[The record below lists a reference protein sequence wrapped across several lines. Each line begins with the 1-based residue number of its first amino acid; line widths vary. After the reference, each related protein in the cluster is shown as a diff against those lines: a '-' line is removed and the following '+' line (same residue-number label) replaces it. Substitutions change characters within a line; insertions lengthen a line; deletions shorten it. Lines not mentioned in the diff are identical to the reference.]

1 MAHAQPRESAATL
14 RAEAE
19 ADGSLRLRIAGR
31 LDARTTGAAW
41 RAAERALEQARP
53 RRLVL
58 DASGLDYCDGSGVA
72 LLSTL
77 RRRQEAAGAGFELVA
92 LPPELAPLLE
102 LLDPP
107 REPPPAR
114 EEEIGLVERV
124 GRLAAEL
131 AQQGVALV
139 AFVGEAAAALA
150 WAVSHPRRVRW
161 HDVLFVAQRV
171 GAEAVGIVALV
182 GFLFGLILCFQSA
195 NALQRFGAEIF
206 MADGLSIAL
215 VREMS
220 GLVTA
225 ILLAGRSG
233 SAFAAEIGTMK
244 VNEEVDA
251 LTTMG
256 IDPVRF
262 LVVSR
267 VLAAVTMTPLLA
279 AVFGLFGFI
288 GGGLVFT
295 SFGYGAITFVNRSV
309 AAVTL
314 VDLLGGLFKA
324 LVFSILVSAIG
335 CLRGLETGSGPS
347 AVGLSTTRAVVSGIV
362 LIALADGIL
371 AVVYSTLGI

>member
-1 MAHAQPRESAATL
+1 VARPQPRESAATL
-14 RAEAE
+14 RAETE
-19 ADGSLRLRIAGR
+19 ADGSLRLRVAGR
-31 LDARTTGAAW
+31 LDTRTTGGAW
-41 RAAERALEQARP
+41 RAAQRALEQVRP

-58 DASGLDYCDGSGVA
+58 DASELEYCDGAGVV
-72 LLSTL
+72 LLSSL

-92 LPPELAPLLE
+92 LRPELVPLLA
-102 LLDPP
+102 LLAPP
-107 REPPPAR
+107 SEPPPSR
-114 EEEIGLVERV
+114 ERPLSLLERV
-124 GRLAAEL
+124 GRAAAGLAGE
-131 AQQGVALV
+131 GVALL
-139 AFVGEAAAALA
+139 AFVGESTAALA
-150 WAVSHPRRVRW
+150 WAATHPRRVRW
-161 HDVLFVAQRV
+161 HDALLVAQRA
-171 GAEAVGIVALV
+171 GAEAAGIVALV

-206 MADGLSIAL
+206 MADGLSIGL

-220 GLVTA
+220 ALVTA

-267 VLAAVTMTPLLA
+267 VLASVAVTPLLA
-279 AVFGLFGFI
+279 GIFGLFGFI

-295 SFGYGAITFVNRSV
+295 SFGYGAITFVNRAV
-309 AAVTL
+309 EAVTL
-314 VDLLGGLFKA
+314 GDLLGGLFKA
-324 LVFSILVSAIG
+324 LVFSVLVSAIG
-335 CLRGLETGSGPS
+335 CLRGLQTGGGPS

-362 LIALADGIL
+362 LIAVADGIL
-371 AVVYSTLGI
+371 AVVYSALGI

>member
-1 MAHAQPRESAATL
+1 VAHAQPRESAATL

-31 LDARTTGAAW
+31 LDARTTGGAW
-41 RAAERALEQARP
+41 RAAERALAQARP

-92 LPPELAPLLE
+92 LRPELAPLLV

-107 REPPPAR
+107 REPPPSR
-114 EEEIGLVERV
+114 ETEMSLLERV
-124 GRLAAEL
+124 GRAAARL
-131 AQQGVALV
+131 AQELV
-139 AFVGEAAAALA
+139 ELVGFVGESAAALA
-150 WAVSHPRRVRW
+150 WALTHPRRVRW
-161 HDVLFVAQRV
+161 RDAILVAQRA
-171 GAEAVGIVALV
+171 GAEAAGIVALV

-195 NALQRFGAEIF
+195 NALQRFGAEVF
-206 MADGLSIAL
+206 MADGLSIGL

-220 GLVTA
+220 ALLTA

-244 VNEEVDA
+244 VNEELDA

-256 IDPVRF
+256 IEPVRF

-267 VLAAVTMTPLLA
+267 VLASVAMTPLLA

-288 GGGLVFT
+288 GGGFVFT
-295 SFGYGAITFVNRSV
+295 SFGYGAITFVNRAV

-314 VDLLGGLFKA
+314 TDLLGGLFKA
-324 LVFSILVSAIG
+324 FVFSLLVSAIG
-335 CLRGLETGSGPS
+335 CLRGLQTGSGPS

-362 LIALADGIL
+362 LIAVADGVL